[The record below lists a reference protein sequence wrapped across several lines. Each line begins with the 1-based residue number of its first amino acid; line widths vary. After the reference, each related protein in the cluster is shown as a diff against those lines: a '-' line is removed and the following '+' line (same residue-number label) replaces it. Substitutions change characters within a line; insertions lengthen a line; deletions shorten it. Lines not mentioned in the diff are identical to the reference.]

1 MLGVLD
7 PHTVWTGEALW
18 QGCWLARSVVVV
30 EVSGYTIEAGA
41 DLEGANLQGAG
52 LTMAFLKGADLRRLL
67 VAGGR
72 RLVFRG
78 KCDFTGAIAN
88 EDMRWPDGFEPHP
101 GSHYAASA
109 HGWGPVCVS

>member
-1 MLGVLD
+1 
-7 PHTVWTGEALW
+7 
-18 QGCWLARSVVVV
+18 LARSVVVV
-30 EVSGYTIEAGA
+30 EVSGYTIEVGA
-41 DLEGANLQGAG
+41 DLEG
-52 LTMAFLKGADLRRLL
+52 AFLKGADLRRLL

>member
-1 MLGVLD
+1 M
-7 PHTVWTGEALW
+7 
-18 QGCWLARSVVVV
+18 
-30 EVSGYTIEAGA
+30 
-41 DLEGANLQGAG
+41 
-52 LTMAFLKGADLRRLL
+52 
-67 VAGGR
+67 
-72 RLVFRG
+72 VFRG